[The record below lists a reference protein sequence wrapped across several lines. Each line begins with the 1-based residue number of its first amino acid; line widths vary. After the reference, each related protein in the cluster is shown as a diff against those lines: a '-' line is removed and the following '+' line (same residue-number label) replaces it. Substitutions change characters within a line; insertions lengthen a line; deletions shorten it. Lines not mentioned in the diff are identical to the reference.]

1 MGNQI
6 KQIIENFSKNEC
18 EKIKIRSEKKSKTK
32 RKIKQISD
40 KSKQSGG
47 GMVDALSISIQR
59 RVKVA
64 VKGAAHIKR
73 KVKYTNTQQKQNL
86 TGSNPVLTTT
96 KKIKWK

>member
-40 KSKQSGG
+40 KSK
-47 GMVDALSISIQR
+47 
-59 RVKVA
+59 
-64 VKGAAHIKR
+64 
-73 KVKYTNTQQKQNL
+73 
-86 TGSNPVLTTT
+86 
-96 KKIKWK
+96 

>member
-6 KQIIENFSKNEC
+6 KQIIENFSKNEG

-47 GMVDALSISIQR
+47 GIGIRANNSRIVYVALQCEFESHPDYYVFSLQ
-59 RVKVA
+59 
-64 VKGAAHIKR
+64 
-73 KVKYTNTQQKQNL
+73 L
-86 TGSNPVLTTT
+86 
-96 KKIKWK
+96 